1 MVMAQNNFWGAPTG
15 PGPDPADMVC
25 DFDPAK
31 TVVSPFSTKEF
42 KLPEFADF
50 DDLDR

>member
-1 MVMAQNNFWGAPTG
+1 
-15 PGPDPADMVC
+15 MVC